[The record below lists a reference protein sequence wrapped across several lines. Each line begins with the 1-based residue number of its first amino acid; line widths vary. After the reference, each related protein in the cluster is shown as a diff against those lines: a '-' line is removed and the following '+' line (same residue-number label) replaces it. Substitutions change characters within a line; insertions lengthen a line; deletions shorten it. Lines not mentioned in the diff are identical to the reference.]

1 MAWSVRR
8 RPNARLLIVGAAIGL
23 ALGAGGAWLLP
34 ALMTEPKL
42 AYGLAAGAGIAALTI
57 AILAAGSTASV
68 DDAGI
73 LRYGFGNRV
82 DVEVPLAACSGWI
95 AFDQGLFRAIGC
107 RVDAGQ
113 VKPLSRKVVTPARM
127 TAWKQD
133 LGVDL
138 VLEHLTAAD
147 AEELQRLSLAAS

>member
-1 MAWSVRR
+1 
-8 RPNARLLIVGAAIGL
+8 
-23 ALGAGGAWLLP
+23 
-34 ALMTEPKL
+34 
-42 AYGLAAGAGIAALTI
+42 
-57 AILAAGSTASV
+57 
-68 DDAGI
+68 
-73 LRYGFGNRV
+73 
-82 DVEVPLAACSGWI
+82 
-95 AFDQGLFRAIGC
+95 
-107 RVDAGQ
+107 